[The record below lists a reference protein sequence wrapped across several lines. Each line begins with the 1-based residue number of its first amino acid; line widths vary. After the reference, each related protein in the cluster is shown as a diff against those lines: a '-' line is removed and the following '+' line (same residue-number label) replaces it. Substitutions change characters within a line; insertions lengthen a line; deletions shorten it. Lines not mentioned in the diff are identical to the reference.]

1 MRVSFGLS
9 TASVRAAREKVER
22 YSDGIDSKLDVLCRK
37 LVELGVDVAVKA
49 VPVDTGDLRSSI
61 RTEAREGHDYLVV
74 ARNGHAAFVEFGT
87 GVVGEGTYRGDLPE
101 SWDYDERRTPEA
113 HDPDDPTIWYYR
125 NPVDG
130 RVHRTRG
137 RKAAHYMLR
146 ASEAMRQKVFE
157 TAREAWR

>member
-22 YSDGIDSKLDVLCRK
+22 YSDGIDSKLDKLCRK
-37 LVELGVDVAVKA
+37 LVELGVDVAVRT

-61 RTEAREGHDYLVV
+61 RLEAKDGHDYLVV

-87 GVVGEGTYRGDLPE
+87 GVVGEGTYRGDLPG
-101 SWDYDERRTPEA
+101 SWNYDERRTPEA
-113 HDPDDPTIWYYR
+113 HDPNDPTIWYYR
-125 NPVDG
+125 DPVDG
-130 RVHRTRG
+130 EVHWTRG

-146 ASEAMRQKVFE
+146 ASEAMRQQVLE
-157 TAREAWR
+157 TARRVWR